1 VQGELKTLREQ
12 FSGMKEQWE
21 KEKTDITRVQKL
33 REEIEQ
39 MNADIEKAQREYD
52 LNRAAELQYGR
63 LPQLKAELTEAPAL
77 AVELPDGRII
87 TGRTSDLMGPSA
99 AVVLNALKALAG
111 ISDDV
116 KLISPKV
123 IEPIQSLKCD
133 YLGNHNPRLHSDE
146 VLVALSICAATSE
159 KAALA
164 MAQLPRLAG
173 CEAHSTVILSQV
185 DDNIFRRLK
194 VNLTCDARYQ
204 THKLYHK

>member
-1 VQGELKTLREQ
+1 MRPVVGAA
-12 FSGMKEQWE
+12 
-21 KEKTDITRVQKL
+21 RV
-33 REEIEQ
+33 
-39 MNADIEKAQREYD
+39 
-52 LNRAAELQYGR
+52 
-63 LPQLKAELTEAPAL
+63 KAELTEAPAL

-111 ISDDV
+111 IDDEV
-116 KLISPKV
+116 KLISPTV

-146 VLVALSICAATSE
+146 VLLALSICAATDE
-159 KAALA
+159 RAALA
-164 MAQLPRLAG
+164 IKQLPKLAG